1 MAEYGSTELN
11 TSIPKEDVETED
23 NMEQSA
29 LVGIV
34 QSKFQECE
42 TTRRDDE
49 GRWLQAY
56 HNYRGRYYKDV
67 KFRENEKSRVFVKVT
82 KTKVLAAYGQLID
95 VLFGTNK
102 FPLSI
107 QETRVPEGIAEY
119 AHLNP
124 LKEQQGDENLNP
136 IPGIEGNQDYIPG
149 EQMGMQ
155 EQPQGGLGFPG
166 DGMELPKGATFNTVN
181 ELMLGSLQEE
191 YEEADLT
198 EGPAPLPNMPQ
209 IKPAQIAARR
219 LEKLIHD
226 QLDESEGSIALRN
239 AIFEACLLGTGIV
252 KGPFTYN
259 KTLHKYVDTG
269 NGREYS
275 PETVKVPKVEFV
287 SIWDFYPDPNARSMD
302 EAEYI
307 IQRHRLNRHQFL
319 DLANRPFFKKQ
330 AIMECLKMGANYTK
344 KEWETDIDLEKSHY
358 ADITH
363 NRFEVLEYWGTI
375 TAMAAR
381 EEGLDV
387 DEDIDDSEEVQVN
400 VWMHRGKVIRVVEN
414 PFKPF
419 RNPYQAFVY
428 EKNPYTFF
436 GIGVP
441 ENMDDAQQI
450 MNGHARMAI
459 DNLALAGNLVFDVDE
474 SALSSNQNMEVY
486 PGKIFKRQSG
496 VPGQSIYG
504 IKFPNTANEN
514 MQMFDKFRQL
524 ADESTGLP
532 SYSHG
537 QTGVTGMTRTASGMS
552 MLMGAA
558 SLNIKTV
565 IKNID
570 DQLIKP
576 LGEAMF
582 QWNMQF
588 YEGDLPIQGDLEIKA
603 TGSSSLMKK
612 EVRSQRLTMFLQ
624 TVQNP
629 SIAPFV
635 RMSEVIKELAY
646 SLDLDPAEVMNTKD
660 EAEIYAKIIGMQNVK
675 QGNGNQADANGQ
687 LGAMASNAPVPGQ
700 APGNDSPG
708 NGEGS
713 IGPGNT
719 PMPGEMEFTGQV
731 EEPSNPG

>member
-1 MAEYGSTELN
+1 MATYDQVREDSNPSMDEA
-11 TSIPKEDVETED
+11 KEEEVIS
-23 NMEQSA
+23 N
-29 LVGIV
+29 LVAQIN
-34 QSKFQECE
+34 SRFQQCE
-42 TTRRDDE
+42 TTREDDE
-49 GRWLQAY
+49 DRWLQAF
-56 HNYRGRYYKDV
+56 HNYRGRYFKNV
-67 KFRENEKSRVFVKVT
+67 AFRDHEKSRVFVKVT

-95 VLFGTNK
+95 VLFGANK
-102 FPLSI
+102 FPLTI
-107 QETRVPEGIAEY
+107 QETRVPEGIDEY

-124 LKEQQGDENLNP
+124 LKEQMGMNQNEQP
-136 IPGIEGNQDYIPG
+136 TPGIEGNMDYTPG
-149 EQMGMQ
+149 EPIMQ
-155 EQPQGGLGFPG
+155 QSNGGLGFPG
-166 DGMELPKGATFNTVN
+166 DGNDLAPGATFGSLNN
-181 ELMLGSLQEE
+181 DANLGSLEKE
-191 YEEADLT
+191 YEDADLT
-198 EGPAPLPNMPQ
+198 SGPAPSPEMPQ

-219 LEKLIHD
+219 LEKLILD
-226 QLDESEGSIALRN
+226 QIEESNGSVELRS
-239 AIFEACLLGTGIV
+239 AIFEACLLGTGII

-259 KTLHKYVDTG
+259 KTLHKYSDTG
-269 NGREYS
+269 NGREYT
-275 PETVKVPKVEFV
+275 PETVKVPKMEFV
-287 SIWDFYPDPNARSMD
+287 SIWDFYPDPNARSME
-302 EAEYI
+302 EAEYV
-307 IQRHRLNRHQFL
+307 IQRHRLNKNQVL
-319 DLANRPFFKKQ
+319 DLANRPFFNKQ
-330 AIMECLKMGANYTK
+330 AILECIRMGAKYNK
-344 KEWETDIDLEKSHY
+344 KSWETDIDLEKSQY
-358 ADITH
+358 PDIES

-375 TAMAAR
+375 DAMSAR
-381 EEGLDV
+381 EEGLEL
-387 DEDIDDSEEVQVN
+387 DESIDDMEEVQVN
-400 VWMHRGKVIRVVEN
+400 VWMIRDKVIRIVQN

-419 RNPYQAFVY
+419 RTPYQSFVY

-459 DNLALAGNLVFDVDE
+459 DNLALAGNLIFDVDE
-474 SALSSNQNMEVY
+474 SALASNQTMEVF

-504 IKFPNTANEN
+504 LKFPNTAVEN

-537 QTGVTGMTRTASGMS
+537 QTGVQSMTRTASGMS

-576 LGEAMF
+576 LGEALF

-629 SIAPFV
+629 AIAPFV
-635 RMSEVIKELAY
+635 RMSEVIKELAH
-646 SLDLDPAEVMNTKD
+646 SLDLDPAEILNTKD
-660 EAEIYAKIIGMQNVK
+660 EAEIYAKIIGQQNANK
-675 QGNGNQADANGQ
+675 GTSPQAPIPGE
-687 LGAMASNAPVPGQ
+687 LGAMGGDGGVPPQ
-700 APGNDSPG
+700 TPGANNPG
-708 NGEGS
+708 NGES
-713 IGPGNT
+713 PIGPGNT
-719 PMPGEMEFTGQV
+719 PMPGEMEFTGQT
-731 EEPSNPG
+731 EEPTQ

>member
-1 MAEYGSTELN
+1 MATYGEKNLD
-11 TSIPKEDVETED
+11 TSIPEQEDEFKEDKNV
-23 NMEQSA
+23 SA
-29 LVGIV
+29 LVGII
-34 QSKFQECE
+34 QSKFHECE

-49 GRWLQAY
+49 LRWLQAY
-56 HNYRGRYYKDV
+56 HNYRGKYYKDI

-95 VLFGTNK
+95 VLFGANK
-102 FPLSI
+102 FPLTI
-107 QETRVPEGIAEY
+107 QETRVPEGISEY

-124 LKEQQGDENLNP
+124 LKEKQGDENLQP
-136 IPGIEGNQDYIPG
+136 TPGVEGNMDYIPG
-149 EQMGMQ
+149 QEMGMGQ
-155 EQPQGGLGFPG
+155 GLNGGLGFPG
-166 DGMELPKGATFNTVN
+166 DGRELPKGATFNN
-181 ELMLGSLQEE
+181 LGDVQLGELQEK
-191 YEEADLT
+191 YEEANLS
-198 EGPAPLPNMPQ
+198 EGPAPSPEMPQ

-226 QLDESEGSIALRN
+226 QLEESDGSIALRN
-239 AIFEACLLGTGIV
+239 AVFESCLLGTGII

-259 KTLHKYVDTG
+259 KTLHKYTDNG
-269 NGREYS
+269 NGREYT
-275 PETVKVPKVEFV
+275 PEIVKVPKVEFV
-287 SIWDFYPDPNARSMD
+287 SIWDFYPDPNARTMD

-319 DLANRPFFKKQ
+319 DLANRPFFSRE
-330 AIMECLKMGANYTK
+330 AILECIKMGASYTK
-344 KEWETDIDLEKSHY
+344 KEWETDIDLERSHY
-358 ADITH
+358 ADITN
-363 NRFEVLEYWGTI
+363 NRFEVLEYWGTVQ
-375 TAMAAR
+375 ASVAR
-381 EEGLDV
+381 EEGLEI
-387 DEDIDDSEEVQVN
+387 DEDIDDDSEIQVN
-400 VWMHRGKVIRVVEN
+400 IWMHRGKIIRIVEN

-474 SALSSNQNMEVY
+474 SALSSNQTMEIH

-504 IKFPNTANEN
+504 LKFPNTAVEN

-537 QTGVTGMTRTASGMS
+537 QTGVQSMTRTASGMS

-588 YEGDLPIQGDLEIKA
+588 YEGDLPIRGDLEIKA

-629 SIAPFV
+629 AIAPFV

-646 SLDLDPAEVMNTKD
+646 SLDLDPSEIMNTKD
-660 EAEIYAKIIGMQNVK
+660 EAEIYAKIIGQQNVNK
-675 QGNGNQADANGQ
+675 GTSNQADVSGQ
-687 LGAMASNAPVPGQ
+687 LGAMAGYGGVPEQ
-700 APGNDSPG
+700 TPGANNPG
-708 NGEGS
+708 NGEGP

-731 EEPSNPG
+731 EEPPTSG